1 MNKTALFTTLAAA
14 LAVST
19 GAFAG
24 QNSNNVVVAASG
36 YGYGGVHDARFSADG
51 KQAVSCYL
59 GTYVSVYYASST
71 INYVSCSAI
80 DASGVT
86 AYCYV
91 NNPPATWVT
100 QVAGI
105 NESSWVYFYNDTSH
119 HCLGISTSQAS
130 NNL

>member
-1 MNKTALFTTLAAA
+1 VNRTAFFSTLAVA

-24 QNSNNVVVAASG
+24 QNANNTVTATSG
-36 YGYGGVHDARFSADG
+36 YGYGGVHDARASADAN
-51 KQAVSCYL
+51 QAVSGNL
-59 GTYVSVYYASST
+59 GTYVSVYNASATTNS
-71 INYVSCSAI
+71 VSCSAT

-91 NNPPATWVT
+91 NNPPETWVT

-119 HCLGISTSQAS
+119 HCLGISTSQGSS
-130 NNL
+130 NL

>member
-1 MNKTALFTTLAAA
+1 MKKTAFFTTLAAA

-24 QNSNNVVVAASG
+24 QNANNTAVVSSSS
-36 YGYGGVHDARFSADG
+36 GYGGVHDARVSSDT

-59 GTYVSVYYASST
+59 GTYVSVYNASST
-71 INYVSCSAI
+71 INYISCSATN
-80 DASGVT
+80 STGVT

-105 NESSWVYFYNDTSH
+105 NESSWLYFYNDSSH
-119 HCLGISTSQAS
+119 HCLGISTTQGSS
-130 NNL
+130 NL

>member
-1 MNKTALFTTLAAA
+1 MNKIALVSTLTAA
-14 LAVST
+14 LAIST

-24 QNSNNVVVAASG
+24 QNLNNTVYANAG
-36 YGYGGVHDARFSADG
+36 YGYGGVHDARASADA

-59 GTYVSVYYASST
+59 GTYVSVYYASAT
-71 INYVSCSAI
+71 TNYVSCSAT

-91 NNPPATWVT
+91 NNPPETWVT

-119 HCLGISTSQAS
+119 HCLGISTSQGS
-130 NNL
+130 GNL

>member
-1 MNKTALFTTLAAA
+1 MNKAVLFSTLAAA
-14 LAVST
+14 LAVSA

-24 QNSNNVVVAASG
+24 QNVNNTAVASSG
-36 YGYGGVHDARFSADG
+36 YGYGGVHDARVSADT

-59 GTYVSVYYASST
+59 GTYVSAYYDSST
-71 INYVSCSAI
+71 INYISCSATNS
-80 DASGVT
+80 SGVV

-105 NESSWVYFYNDTSH
+105 NESSWLYFYNDTSH
-119 HCLGISTSQAS
+119 HCLGISTSQGSA
-130 NNL
+130 NL

>member
-24 QNSNNVVVAASG
+24 QNANNTVYANSG
-36 YGYGGVHDARFSADG
+36 YGYGGVHDARFSGDVN
-51 KQAVSCYL
+51 QAVSCYL
-59 GTYVSVYYASST
+59 GTYVSVYYASAT
-71 INYVSCSAI
+71 TNYISCSATHS
-80 DASGVT
+80 SGVN

-105 NESSWVYFYNDTSH
+105 NESSWVYFYNDSSH
-119 HCLGISTSQAS
+119 HCLGISTTQGSG
-130 NNL
+130 NL